1 MDPEALRAISV
12 GLPQSESAQGAE
24 RHQGAER
31 LQNAERHK
39 SARSPYWQYAWEVVE
54 MPREHRVTRGSNI
67 YKPVKAIEA
76 EVKWLVAT
84 EEKARRPVGAQGAKD
99 DKVLKSNLKQNR
111 LLGGSQGQLRHAKVR
126 ILWENSAVKQT

>member
-1 MDPEALRAISV
+1 MRSFKKPRRALEECGSNEAFKPWRDIERKRWLRAMDPEALRAISV

-39 SARSPYWQYAWEVVE
+39 SARSPYWQYAREVVE

-76 EVKWLVAT
+76 EVK
-84 EEKARRPVGAQGAKD
+84 
-99 DKVLKSNLKQNR
+99 
-111 LLGGSQGQLRHAKVR
+111 
-126 ILWENSAVKQT
+126 

>member
-24 RHQGAER
+24 R

-39 SARSPYWQYAWEVVE
+39 SARSPYWQYAREVVE

-76 EVKWLVAT
+76 EVK
-84 EEKARRPVGAQGAKD
+84 
-99 DKVLKSNLKQNR
+99 
-111 LLGGSQGQLRHAKVR
+111 
-126 ILWENSAVKQT
+126 